1 MRAAKE
7 WCTHRGGKAVV
18 TEAEIGA
25 VSCVVTRNAEVGRG
39 KEQMPSWNLQRGH
52 SRADRV
58 VLAQ

>member
-1 MRAAKE
+1 M
-7 WCTHRGGKAVV
+7 VP
-18 TEAEIGA
+18 EAEIGA

-39 KEQMPSWNLQRGH
+39 KEQIPSWNLQRGH